1 MSDRSI
7 FMNTRR
13 LCLLVS
19 ISFAAALSASGIT
32 VENLPIDGPPDYVRV
47 VKDVLDAVNAVDPS
61 NASGNGLV
69 DDSARVPSFAPEA
82 VATLHA
88 RLVADMEAM
97 RKMPWRTWD
106 VDRQI
111 DFRYIFSIAHR
122 LDRRIEVEKL
132 YTHRPA
138 SWLVP
143 VANNFIGLITYAPER
158 VDIRRKIWPL
168 IPSMVAEMRAV
179 SRPTA
184 RDVNT
189 ALGVLDGLQKMLA
202 AERPAP
208 ARDAAAAALDAY
220 DAELKAFKDLPEY
233 SVIGADAYAWIYTH
247 GELLPWTP
255 PQLLAMAQTELARV
269 DAQMAE
275 LKPKLTPVPKEPM
288 PERVALAR
296 SLTREKL
303 MALYDQISEDDLEAL
318 KKSGVVTVPL
328 SLGPI
333 RARETPDAMVP
344 LTGDGGSMNPPAPFV
359 DSNVGWWNVEHFHED
374 WPLEWRLY
382 AVNRALDQKTNYMGP
397 YAAHEG
403 VPGHHLQLSVARML
417 KDPIRN
423 LLADDVQNEGWAL
436 YAEEVFQK
444 AGGLGDSADARYYT
458 LNSWRHRV
466 RRVIWDVNVESG
478 YWTLQDAGDFK
489 SETGVPGAGRVDE
502 DILRTINA
510 PTQLIC
516 YFAGKMEILQL
527 RADYKKKMGSAYS
540 DRDFHDKFLAVGSVP
555 IIFARAKLL
564 GEPVPDLD

>member
-1 MSDRSI
+1 M
-7 FMNTRR
+7 
-13 LCLLVS
+13 
-19 ISFAAALSASGIT
+19 
-32 VENLPIDGPPDYVRV
+32 
-47 VKDVLDAVNAVDPS
+47 
-61 NASGNGLV
+61 
-69 DDSARVPSFAPEA
+69 PSFAPEE

-111 DFRYIFSIAHR
+111 DFRYIFAIARH
-122 LDRRIEVEKL
+122 LDRSVDVEKL

-138 SWLVP
+138 SWLEP
-143 VANNFIGLITYAPER
+143 MANNFIGLITYAPER

-179 SRPTA
+179 SKPTA

-189 ALGVLDGLQKMLA
+189 ALGVLDGLQKVWLQRGPPPRATRLQPRSMLM
-202 AERPAP
+202 
-208 ARDAAAAALDAY
+208 LQ
-220 DAELKAFKDLPEY
+220 LKALKDLPEY
-233 SVIGADAYAWIYTH
+233 SVIGADEYAWIYTH
-247 GELLPWTP
+247 GELLAWTP

-275 LKPKLTPVPKEPM
+275 LKPKLTPGPKEPM
-288 PERVALAR
+288 PERVVLAR

-344 LTGDGGSMNPPAPFV
+344 LTGDGGSMNSPAPFV

-374 WPLEWRLY
+374 WTLERRLY
-382 AVNRALDQKTNYMGP
+382 TVNKALDQKTNYMGP

-417 KDPIRN
+417 KDPVRN
-423 LLADDVQNEGWAL
+423 VLSDGVQNEGWRCTL
-436 YAEEVFQK
+436 RNCFRRREVW
-444 AGGLGDSADARYYT
+444 G
-458 LNSWRHRV
+458 
-466 RRVIWDVNVESG
+466 
-478 YWTLQDAGDFK
+478 
-489 SETGVPGAGRVDE
+489 
-502 DILRTINA
+502 ILRMLATIRSIPGGTA
-510 PTQLIC
+510 C
-516 YFAGKMEILQL
+516 
-527 RADYKKKMGSAYS
+527 
-540 DRDFHDKFLAVGSVP
+540 VG
-555 IIFARAKLL
+555 
-564 GEPVPDLD
+564 